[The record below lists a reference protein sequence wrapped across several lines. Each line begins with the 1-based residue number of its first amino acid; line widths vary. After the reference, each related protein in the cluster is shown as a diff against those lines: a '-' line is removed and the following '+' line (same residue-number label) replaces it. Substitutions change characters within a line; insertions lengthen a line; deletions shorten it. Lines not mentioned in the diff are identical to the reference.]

1 VTLGGASRILNAMG
15 KRGSESVGKRLR
27 ELEKAERARA
37 KREKRPEGA
46 KSGPPV
52 AGPEDLRG
60 YGLPTPSDRRQPA

>member
-1 VTLGGASRILNAMG
+1 VTPGGASRILRDMG
-15 KRGSESVGKRLR
+15 KKGSESVGKRLR

-37 KREKRPEGA
+37 KREKRPESP

-60 YGLPTPSDRRQPA
+60 YGLPAPSDRRQPA